1 MPLTYHGSLELVEYD
16 DDRFEGVQLIVNFLS
31 GQTEYVCLY
40 IGDRAP
46 LTKFLKD
53 KINGSKIRLDGFAGI
68 HPEEGLNINDDENDE
83 NEIDELFSNEKFDE
97 VNRILEEDNQKAS
110 MILRWKNGTLYATS
124 ICNTEEHDNDIYKI
138 NETNIFDAIGIEMIT
153 DEVLEISI

>member
-1 MPLTYHGSLELVEYD
+1 MPFTYHGSLELVDYED
-16 DDRFEGVQLIVNFLS
+16 GRFKGVQLIVNFLS

-40 IGDRAP
+40 IGDRTP
-46 LTKFLKD
+46 LTKFLND
-53 KINGSKIRLDGFAGI
+53 KINGSKIRLDGFADI
-68 HPEEGLNINDDENDE
+68 HPTEGFDIDGDDK
-83 NEIDELFSNEKFDE
+83 IDELFSNEKFDE

-153 DEVLEISI
+153 DEVLEIDI